1 MSKEWEVTIYET
13 VKHTTTVGAGTEEE
27 AYEKARK
34 VISSGY
40 KLGYETEA
48 EGFTGYWE
56 AEEL

>member
-13 VKHTTTVGAGTEEE
+13 VKHTTTVGAETEEE
-27 AYEKARK
+27 AYETAHK

-40 KLGYETEA
+40 KLAYETEA

>member
-1 MSKEWEVTIYET
+1 MSKEWEVVIYET
-13 VKHTTTVGAGTEEE
+13 VKHTTTVGAETEEE